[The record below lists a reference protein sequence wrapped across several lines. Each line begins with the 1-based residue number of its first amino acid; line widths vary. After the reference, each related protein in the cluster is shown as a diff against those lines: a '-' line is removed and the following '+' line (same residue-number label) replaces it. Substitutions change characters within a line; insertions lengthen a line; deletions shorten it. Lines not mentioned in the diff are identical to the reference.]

1 MLPTP
6 EPSQIRSSRGSRK
19 RILQSDGTFSQ
30 SFYSQ
35 ADLNPPVEY
44 IENTPKRRR
53 RLSFEV
59 YQDSL
64 ISLESP
70 KLGDS
75 RDINESQIASQD
87 SLLEEI
93 IPDQSATRPP
103 LVDINTNIP
112 TPKHLLECLKP
123 NLPISWSC
131 VKKWQENQLN
141 DHTSNYY
148 IFSIYLS
155 ILTIYYSS
163 FYKRRFDSRFKH
175 RKVYRPNRRLATVV
189 SRKSKG

>member
-6 EPSQIRSSRGSRK
+6 EPSQIRPRRGSRK
-19 RILQSDGTFSQ
+19 RILQPDGTFSQ

-35 ADLNPPVEY
+35 ADLNPLVEY

-59 YQDSL
+59 YEDSL

-75 RDINESQIASQD
+75 RDINESQIAPQD

-93 IPDQSATRPP
+93 IPNSDILLNESNSDQSATRPP
-103 LVDINTNIP
+103 LVDIDTNIP

-131 VKKWQENQLN
+131 VKKWQENQPN

-148 IFSIYLS
+148 TFSIYLYIYIS
-155 ILTIYYSS
+155 TILIIYYSS
-163 FYKRRFDSRFKH
+163 FYKR
-175 RKVYRPNRRLATVV
+175 
-189 SRKSKG
+189 

>member
-6 EPSQIRSSRGSRK
+6 EPSQVRPSRGSRK
-19 RILQSDGTFSQ
+19 RILQPDGTFSQ

-35 ADLNPPVEY
+35 ADLNTPVEY

-59 YQDSL
+59 YQDSF

-75 RDINESQIASQD
+75 SDINESQIAPQD

-103 LVDINTNIP
+103 LVDIDANIP

-123 NLPISWSC
+123 DLPINWSC
-131 VKKWQENQLN
+131 VKKWQDNQPN
-141 DHTSNYY
+141 DHTS
-148 IFSIYLS
+148 
-155 ILTIYYSS
+155 
-163 FYKRRFDSRFKH
+163 K
-175 RKVYRPNRRLATVV
+175 
-189 SRKSKG
+189 

>member
-1 MLPTP
+1 MSMLPTP
-6 EPSQIRSSRGSRK
+6 EPSQVRPSRGSRK

-35 ADLNPPVEY
+35 ADLNP

-75 RDINESQIASQD
+75 RDINESQIAPQD

-93 IPDQSATRPP
+93 ISDQSATRPP

-131 VKKWQENQLN
+131 MKKWQENQPN
-141 DHTSNYY
+141 NHTSNYY
-148 IFSIYLS
+148 TFLSIYLS
-155 ILTIYYSS
+155 IYLL
-163 FYKRRFDSRFKH
+163 F
-175 RKVYRPNRRLATVV
+175 
-189 SRKSKG
+189 

>member
-6 EPSQIRSSRGSRK
+6 EPSQIRSNRGSRK

-35 ADLNPPVEY
+35 ADLNPLVEY
-44 IENTPKRRR
+44 IENTLKRRR

-59 YQDSL
+59 YEDSL

-70 KLGDS
+70 KLGYS
-75 RDINESQIASQD
+75 RDINESQIAPQD

-93 IPDQSATRPP
+93 IPNSDILLNDSNSDQSATRPP

-123 NLPISWSC
+123 NLLISWSC
-131 VKKWQENQLN
+131 VKKWQENQPN

-148 IFSIYLS
+148 TFSMYLY
-155 ILTIYYSS
+155 IYYNN
-163 FYKRRFDSRFKH
+163 Y
-175 RKVYRPNRRLATVV
+175 LLQLLL
-189 SRKSKG
+189 